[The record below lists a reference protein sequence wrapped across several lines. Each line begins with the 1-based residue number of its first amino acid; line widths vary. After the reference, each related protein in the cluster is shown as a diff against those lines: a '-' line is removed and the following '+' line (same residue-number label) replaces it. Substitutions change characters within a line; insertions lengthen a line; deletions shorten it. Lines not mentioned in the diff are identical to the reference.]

1 MNAAWIPFISYAQHC
16 FIIEEE
22 AIKLM
27 RSITKHMGRILSVLL
42 AAAMLVTSV
51 PQSVLTADAAE
62 LSGSDSVL
70 SPAITATE
78 NTDAA
83 GLAALDKET
92 DPGSD
97 KETAPAEILPEGSAP
112 EDGQTDETAPESTAP
127 DDSLPE
133 ITITPPADIPPEGTT
148 PEGSGPE
155 NTPPEENIPGG
166 TAPEENGPEDTAPE
180 GSTPEDSLPPTTE
193 PGTETPEESTPEEAL
208 PADTVQEETVSEN
221 TVSANTAVVQEQ
233 ETEPRADSENI
244 LASGTNSDNPSVTW
258 ILYQNGELVVEG
270 TGEILTKN
278 YISGTSRTPWYAYRE
293 DILSATVRV
302 TGATTAAG
310 MFEEHSKLETV
321 DLKEFDTTKITSMA
335 DMFRLCRSLK
345 EIDVSTFDTSNVT
358 DINGMFSYC
367 SSLTKLDLSTF
378 DTSKVAFMGYLVEYC
393 SSLQEIN
400 VSSFD
405 TTNTRDLRRMFN
417 GCPSLETLDLSSF
430 VIRYQVGSGF
440 GSTVEV
446 EDMVNCGPGLR
457 EIKTPKEIENRIS
470 IQLPDTDGSC
480 SWRAPDGTRISSF
493 GTTLG
498 GGITLSTDS
507 HAGIRFEGTH
517 FTLAES
523 SETAIED
530 FEKVFPKGSKESFTF
545 TIVPDEGYTVT
556 PSISSKF
563 YDTKIVLT
571 QGETPY
577 QYTVTPKDPEQG
589 YVHDEIITVTVTTP
603 ATNPVEIKYQNY
615 SIADYF
621 VVANGKKLAD
631 NMAVSI
637 SADNNYD
644 ITVYAKPLAPSEHSD
659 ADYLLPAVDLDVQE
673 ANGTYTRN
681 TFYSE
686 TNTDSLTAE
695 EKEFSKDG
703 YYVVRL
709 GRIYGKA
716 EMDIWCQEMYRMKF
730 LTKGFPDDIQIV
742 GYLKNGFDAYDE
754 QICSEETC
762 IARGSDFFIQPRWNT
777 ASGTHKWC
785 KLQVK
790 QGLIGEDINDY
801 STVEPRTIQGISGEV
816 YKLETLNGYKSVR
829 IELVP
834 HKIELSYPGG
844 DITNLTANTEGIQ
857 FSEDL
862 HTIEVHD
869 GDSFSISFTLDKE
882 LTMKG
887 ISVEGNGETEG
898 IASLKDEGEGRWT
911 ITVNDLASRLN
922 DISKINIH
930 AEDPKNRLSLAD
942 PNNRVLV
949 DYVENKKKPLAYR
962 NEPVTLDK
970 MSVRII
976 YPASSDSNYKYYSRT
991 LSAANDYTAVY
1002 SDNINAGRA
1011 TVTITAKPDSKQCRG
1026 QYVYHFTI
1034 RKAKSFVL
1042 PNTSVNVDVESPQ
1055 TDLSELSF
1063 EGTYD
1068 KNVKPIR
1075 GELFS
1080 CDKGGILSADPV
1092 INGTTITYS
1101 IRKDADI
1108 NSAPAQITINTFFD
1122 NYENNHLKLSLHLVK
1137 RDTLVLGGSLAND
1150 KVYDGMEFVPNP
1162 EGLQVVSKNGAAPS
1176 AEETAAILDS
1186 IKGTL
1191 SYRYAGTE
1199 GTMYDSETPPVTVG
1213 NYKLQAMVSRDN
1225 TLYKSDW
1232 NDVGTFK
1239 ITKREAL
1246 FTAKDVTRYV
1256 NDTIPAS
1263 YEYDYAVEG
1272 LITGDTVNGA
1282 PVLTSDIQSTE
1293 TVANYPIHVA
1303 LVDTAN
1309 KMLVQIMNANG
1320 KDVTAN
1326 YQITGRE
1333 GTLHIEEPKQGS
1345 CTVIYCLSGKGT
1357 DIRRSGIAAGSLLP
1371 RPADPVVKG
1380 FKFLGWYLDETLAK
1394 TWDFAVDTIQGDITL
1409 YAGWSQD
1416 LSTDPYDGMQIYV
1429 QEILPQTYTGK
1440 ALKPAVTVFAA
1451 DGKTVLKNNKDYS
1464 VTYKNN
1470 TDADTKKFRSQAT
1483 IPAGGIGS
1491 SESDTSK
1498 GFDSR
1503 LAYAIITG
1511 KGNYTG
1517 TVYMNFHISPV
1528 TLSDV
1533 SNPASGITLKYTE
1546 SFEEK
1551 SGKTAAIVTQLKT
1564 KTARLKYGT
1573 DYTLTVQKA
1582 ADGSAVTLNERGQ
1595 LPLNSGIY
1603 NLTITGKD
1611 NYAGSIEKE
1620 LYVAAKS
1627 QLIKNAK
1634 VTCTGTIADVS
1645 KEQLAAGVEAQNL
1658 QVSMTGSTLTKDT
1671 DYTVTYTDN
1680 KAIGTATVTVKGI
1693 NGYFGS
1699 KSATFKIK
1707 GIAFK
1712 ETEFGTVTLQD
1723 MTYTGAPLT
1732 QNDVVLS
1739 KNGTPL
1745 IYREDY
1751 TISYK
1756 NNIKKGTAAVTF
1768 TAKPSSG
1775 YSGSFK
1781 KTFKINPLNL
1791 DSSDILL
1798 QGAQKNDG
1806 SSRWTLTESVPYQ
1819 KGGSTPSDKLKLQL
1833 SKTGAFLTAGK
1844 DYTIKYK
1851 DNTEI
1856 SEGKACMT
1864 LTGKGNFEGSLTVYF
1879 DIRKASLSALYEA
1892 GAVSVTPRAVRATF
1906 PKRWSSE
1913 IEDYELIDCDY
1924 EPAITIKHGNQTLKQ
1939 GTDYEVSYSGN
1950 SRVALDGGGGT
1961 PEASI
1966 TGIGNYAGLFGERD
1980 ESFTIPLSIY
1990 QYSLSS
1996 GTVYVVYDESTEFSD
2011 RGEPIFSYTGEQ
2023 ICPKI
2028 KAVYYGKAADISK
2041 AKREQE
2047 TNESILTEE
2056 KTLPDRDNPNP
2067 DYAYGLTKLQEY
2079 KDGAGDYILS
2089 YGPNTAKGKN
2099 GKVIVSG
2106 VYNYSGKATSTF
2118 TIYPKDIYPF
2128 SLDE

>member
-1 MNAAWIPFISYAQHC
+1 
-16 FIIEEE
+16 
-22 AIKLM
+22 M
-27 RSITKHMGRILSVLL
+27 RSITKHIGRILSVLL
-42 AAAMLVTSV
+42 ASAMLVTSV
-51 PQSVLTADAAE
+51 PQSVLTTDAAE
-62 LSGSDSVL
+62 LSGSDSTL

-148 PEGSGPE
+148 PEG
-155 NTPPEENIPGG
+155 NIPGG

-180 GSTPEDSLPPTTE
+180 GSTPKDSLPPTTE
-193 PGTETPEESTPEEAL
+193 PGTETPEESTPEETL

-221 TVSANTAVVQEQ
+221 TVSENTAVVQEQ
-233 ETEPRADSENI
+233 ETEPRADAPGI
-244 LASGTNSDNPSVTW
+244 HASNVNPDNPSVTW
-258 ILYQNGELVVEG
+258 TLYTNGELVVEG
-270 TGEILTKN
+270 TGEIIIKEEN
-278 YISGTSRTPWYAYRE
+278 FEYNSDSRAPWYDYHE
-293 DILSATVRV
+293 EILSATVRV
-302 TGATTAAG
+302 TGATTAWG
-310 MFEEHSKLETV
+310 LFKDCTKLETV
-321 DLKEFDTTKITSMA
+321 DLKEFDTSKVTDMSY
-335 DMFRLCRSLK
+335 MFRSCSSLK

-358 DINGMFSYC
+358 SICGMFDGC
-367 SSLTKLDLSTF
+367 TSLTKLDLSSF
-378 DTSKVAFMGYLVEYC
+378 DTSKVTNMGYLVEYC
-393 SSLQEIN
+393 SSLKEIN

-405 TTNTRDLRRMFN
+405 TTNARYLIRMFN
-417 GCPSLETLDLSSF
+417 YCPSLETLDLSSF
-430 VIRYQVGSGF
+430 VIGYQFNGGYID
-440 GSTVEV
+440 VEN
-446 EDMVNCGPGLR
+446 MVNCGPKLR
-457 EIKTPKEIENRIS
+457 EIKTPKEITNPYTTIR
-470 IQLPDTDGSC
+470 LPWTPDFC

-493 GTTLG
+493 DKKLE
-498 GGITLSTDS
+498 GGITLSTGS
-507 HAGIRFEGTH
+507 HAGIRFKGAH
-517 FTLAES
+517 YTLAEYP
-523 SETAIED
+523 ETTIED
-530 FEKVFPKGSKESFTF
+530 IEKVFPKGSKEGFTF

-556 PSISSKF
+556 PTVASEF
-563 YDTKIVLT
+563 DTVKITRT
-571 QGETPY
+571 QDGNPY

-589 YVHDEIITVTVTTP
+589 YVQDEIITVTVATP
-603 ATNPVEIKYQNY
+603 ATNPVEIEYYNW

-621 VVANGKKLAD
+621 VVANGKKLAEYADHED
-631 NMAVSI
+631 NLPI
-637 SADNNYD
+637 SRPVDNNYD
-644 ITVYAKPLAPSEHSD
+644 ITVYAKPLAPSEGSN
-659 ADYLLPAVDLDVQE
+659 ADYLLPAVDLTTLE
-673 ANGTYTRN
+673 ANGTYVQH

-686 TNTDSLTAE
+686 TNADSLTAE
-695 EKEFSKDG
+695 EKEFSEGG

-709 GRIYGKA
+709 GRIYRKA
-716 EMDIWCQEMYRMKF
+716 EIEIWGREMYRVKLMM
-730 LTKGFPDDIQIV
+730 KGFPENAQIV
-742 GYLKNGFDAYDE
+742 RYVKKDYDSYYVYEE
-754 QICSEETC
+754 QICGEE
-762 IARGSDFFIQPRWNT
+762 IEIGSDEGDLLIQPRWDDS
-777 ASGTHKWC
+777 SGAHKWC
-785 KLQVK
+785 RLQVLHK
-790 QGLIGEDINDY
+790 RVDDSADDY
-801 STVEPRTIQGISGEV
+801 FPATTYTIDGISGDV
-816 YKLETLNGYKSVR
+816 WRLDPSNGYKAVL
-829 IELVP
+829 IELAP
-834 HKIELSYPGG
+834 HKIELSYPDG

-862 HTIEVHD
+862 HTIEVHN
-869 GDSFSISFTLDKE
+869 GDSFSISFTLNEE

-911 ITVNDLASRLN
+911 ITVNDLASRLY
-922 DISKINIH
+922 DIAKININ

-942 PNNRVLV
+942 PNNHVQV
-949 DYVENKKKPLAYR
+949 EYKENKKKPLAYR
-962 NEPVTLDK
+962 NEPITLDK
-970 MSVRII
+970 MSVTIFYTESTTGRRRF
-976 YPASSDSNYKYYSRT
+976 RT
-991 LSAANDYTAVY
+991 LDSSDYTAVY
-1002 SDNINAGRA
+1002 SDNINAGQA
-1011 TVTITAKPDSKQCRG
+1011 TLTITAKPDSTKCRG

-1042 PNTSVNVDVESPQ
+1042 PDTSVNVDVESPQ

-1068 KNVKPIR
+1068 KNVKPVG

-1150 KVYDGMEFVPNP
+1150 KVYDSMEFVPNP
-1162 EGLQVVSKNGAAPS
+1162 EGLQVISKNGAAPS

-1213 NYKLQAMVSRDN
+1213 TYKLQAMVSRDN

-1239 ITKREAL
+1239 ITQREAV

-1272 LITGDTVNGA
+1272 LVIGDTVNGA

-1303 LVDTAN
+1303 LVDPTN
-1309 KMLVQIMNANG
+1309 KLLVQIINANG

-1326 YQITGRE
+1326 YHITGRE

-1357 DIRRSGIAAGSLLP
+1357 DIRRSGIAAGSTLP

-1394 TWDFAVDTIQGDITL
+1394 TWNFAVDTIQGDITL

-1451 DGKTVLKNNKDYS
+1451 DGKTVLKNNTDYS

-1470 TDADTKKFRSQAT
+1470 TDADTKKFSSQAT

-1491 SESDTSK
+1491 GESDTSK

-1517 TVYMNFHISPV
+1517 TIYMNFHISPV
-1528 TLSDV
+1528 ALSDV

-1573 DYTLTVQKA
+1573 DYTLTVNKA
-1582 ADGSAVTLNERGQ
+1582 ADGSAVTLNEKGQ
-1595 LPLNSGIY
+1595 LPLNSGTY

-1634 VTCTGTIADVS
+1634 ITCTGTIADVS
-1645 KEQLAAGVEAQNL
+1645 KEQLTAGVEAQNL
-1658 QVSMTGSTLTKDT
+1658 QVSMAGSTLTKDT

-1712 ETEFGTVTLQD
+1712 ETEFGTVALQD

-1739 KNGTPL
+1739 KNGKPL
-1745 IYREDY
+1745 IYGEDY

-1756 NNIKKGTAAVTF
+1756 NNVKKGTAAVTF

-1864 LTGKGNFEGSLTVYF
+1864 LTGKGNFAGSLTVYF

-1924 EPAITIKHGNQTLKQ
+1924 EPAITIKHGKQTLKQ

-1950 SRVALDGGGGT
+1950 SRGALENGGGT

-1966 TGIGNYAGLFGERD
+1966 SGIGNYAGLLGERD

-2011 RGEPIFSYTGEQ
+2011 TGEPISSYTGEQ

-2028 KAVYYGKAADISK
+2028 KAIYYGKAADISK

-2047 TNESILTEE
+2047 TNEYLLTEE
-2056 KTLPDRDNPNP
+2056 KTLPSRDNPNP